1 MRLAAIAFFLLFVC
15 ISYAQNN
22 KVVQTKNGIELTY
35 EIKKV
40 DSGSK
45 KTKYSIVVTAIN
57 KNSNALYYETSPSYS
72 SEFVSI
78 KIDNSTGLFKDYVDL
93 KGEKTS
99 FKVENNKELYKI
111 EENKEYTQ
119 SKFFNVKTGE
129 TPIVSVKYNDGLKK
143 FEDFKIEVFT
153 KDFIDGLWKTECGNN
168 NILLTLNT
176 VLAKTT
182 ILQTSNGKQIKWIET
197 SPNIFVKE
205 TDVNTILIFNKQNKR
220 FIYTTTEGI
229 TMEWIKQ

>member
-15 ISYAQNN
+15 ISYAQNH

-78 KIDNSTGLFKDYVDL
+78 K
-93 KGEKTS
+93 
-99 FKVENNKELYKI
+99 
-111 EENKEYTQ
+111 
-119 SKFFNVKTGE
+119 
-129 TPIVSVKYNDGLKK
+129 
-143 FEDFKIEVFT
+143 
-153 KDFIDGLWKTECGNN
+153 
-168 NILLTLNT
+168 
-176 VLAKTT
+176 
-182 ILQTSNGKQIKWIET
+182 
-197 SPNIFVKE
+197 
-205 TDVNTILIFNKQNKR
+205 
-220 FIYTTTEGI
+220 
-229 TMEWIKQ
+229 